1 MYRILITA
9 LFLVNFCV
17 NTKGQ
22 VLPKKSSR
30 PKINKNLDLSKN
42 DNRSKSKSIIAAF
55 DLDNDDIIK
64 KNELI
69 LAIDFLQSIQKMEG
83 EGFDSNKLLSILDS
97 TKNLKSIDSV
107 DRLRRPTLR
116 PRVSSRNA
124 TTSNEKSSERGIQKK
139 STLSSRPKRISR
151 ASARKLSTSK
161 RSVVNPSN
169 SAKPQSLTKPTPQKN
184 STNVVKSTN
193 KPSLPKR
200 PKVSPSKNRPKISP
214 SNTEVSNDELIT
226 VEKLEDVKEKI
237 IAANRSKKWDNNN
250 EAKVFLRSFLRNI
263 RAYSRSIKSG
273 NVTDQIKEDFAKAL
287 DLIGN

>member
-1 MYRILITA
+1 MYRILFAA

-22 VLPKKSSR
+22 VLPTKSSR
-30 PKINKNLDLSKN
+30 PTINKNLNLSKN
-42 DNRSKSKSIIAAF
+42 DNRSKSKSLIAAF
-55 DLDNDDIIK
+55 DLDNDDIIQ
-64 KNELI
+64 KNELVV
-69 LAIDFLQSIQKMEG
+69 AIDFLQSIQKMEG

-97 TKNLKSIDSV
+97 AKNSKSIDSV
-107 DRLRRPTLR
+107 DRPRRPTLR

-151 ASARKLSTSK
+151 ASTRKLSTSK
-161 RSVVNPSN
+161 RSVVSPS
-169 SAKPQSLTKPTPQKN
+169 SAKPQSLTKPTPKKS
-184 STNVVKSTN
+184 STNVVKNTN

-200 PKVSPSKNRPKISP
+200 PNISPSIKRPKISP

-273 NVTDQIKEDFAKAL
+273 NITDKIKEDYSKAL